1 MHAGAL
7 RALEFDRIVEV
18 IRGFAQTPQ
27 GEAHLAALEPAT
39 DPRAVAS
46 ALAATS
52 ETVRFLAESQIT
64 VQAPAELEVILA
76 GITVEGRPLEPLHL
90 IALANFLTTVATTC
104 GAIRR
109 ARATFPLLSAIA
121 ERAATFDHEV
131 ADVLRKIDPAGDVVD
146 DASPE
151 LRSIRDRLR
160 RQRTRLRGT
169 LESYL
174 RGKDTSKYLQ
184 QQIVTDRHGRYVLVV
199 RAEHRA
205 SIPGIVHGSSGSGAS
220 LYLEPLSTVEINND
234 IVALEEQER
243 EEVRR
248 ILLALTDAFRSRAED
263 LDRTVDAAAR
273 LDVLN
278 ARARF
283 SILVRGVEPK
293 LAKDGR
299 LELRAARHPLLIPA
313 VRRRLQSDEP
323 SVAAQDRTD
332 VEGSGRA

>member
-1 MHAGAL
+1 
-7 RALEFDRIVEV
+7 
-18 IRGFAQTPQ
+18 
-27 GEAHLAALEPAT
+27 
-39 DPRAVAS
+39 
-46 ALAATS
+46 
-52 ETVRFLAESQIT
+52 
-64 VQAPAELEVILA
+64 VILS
-76 GITVEGRPLEPLHL
+76 GIAVEGRPLDPLQL

-109 ARATFPLLSAIA
+109 TRTNFPLLSAIA
-121 ERAATFDHEV
+121 ERAAAFDQEI
-131 ADVLRKIDPAGDVVD
+131 ADVLRKIDPAGEVVD

-220 LYLEPLSTVEINND
+220 LYLEPLSIVEINND

-248 ILLALTDAFRSRAED
+248 ILLALADAFRSRTED
-263 LDRTVDAAAR
+263 VDRTVDAAAR

-313 VRRRLQSDEP
+313 LRRLPRARAGQRSTP
-323 SVAAQDRTD
+323 SLWTFWSFRP
-332 VEGSGRA
+332 

>member
-1 MHAGAL
+1 M
-7 RALEFDRIVEV
+7 
-18 IRGFAQTPQ
+18 
-27 GEAHLAALEPAT
+27 
-39 DPRAVAS
+39 
-46 ALAATS
+46 
-52 ETVRFLAESQIT
+52 
-64 VQAPAELEVILA
+64 
-76 GITVEGRPLEPLHL
+76 
-90 IALANFLTTVATTC
+90 
-104 GAIRR
+104 
-109 ARATFPLLSAIA
+109 
-121 ERAATFDHEV
+121 
-131 ADVLRKIDPAGDVVD
+131 
-146 DASPE
+146 
-151 LRSIRDRLR
+151 
-160 RQRTRLRGT
+160 RGT
-169 LESYL
+169 LESHL

-313 VRRRLQSDEP
+313 VRRPSPQKGNQRTPRPQRRLQPPEPVPVDILLIPPVNVLVITGPNTGGKTVALKTAGLLPLLAQAGLLIPVAEDSQVPVFRSVFADIGDEQSIAQSLSTFSGHIANIVAMDQALEGPRSSSWTRPVPARIRSRAGRWRWP
-323 SVAAQDRTD
+323 SSSI
-332 VEGSGRA
+332 SGCGMPR